1 MKHPRPNPTLMLLAL
16 AGLLALAL
24 VVVEPALAAGSAR
37 DVGRNVGGLLKEWA
51 GWLFGGVTAIVAIP
65 YLARRDVAGGLVFT
79 LIALIVGGFVLA
91 GPTVAQIIESIYKL
105 AAEGK

>member
-1 MKHPRPNPTLMLLAL
+1 MKHPRPNLNLILLAL

-65 YLARRDVAGGLVFT
+65 YVARRDVAGGMVFT

>member
-1 MKHPRPNPTLMLLAL
+1 MKHPHPNLNRILLAL
-16 AGLLALAL
+16 AALLALAL

-65 YLARRDVAGGLVFT
+65 YVARRDVAGGLVFA

>member
-1 MKHPRPNPTLMLLAL
+1 MKHSRLSLNLMLLVL

-65 YLARRDVAGGLVFT
+65 YVARRDVAGGLVFT

>member
-1 MKHPRPNPTLMLLAL
+1 MKHPRPTLNLILLAL
-16 AGLLALAL
+16 AGLLAIAL

>member
-1 MKHPRPNPTLMLLAL
+1 MKHPRPNPNLILLAL

>member
-1 MKHPRPNPTLMLLAL
+1 MKHPRPNLNLILLAL
-16 AGLLALAL
+16 AGLLAVAL

>member
-1 MKHPRPNPTLMLLAL
+1 MKHPRPSLNLILLAL

-65 YLARRDVAGGLVFT
+65 YVARRDVAGGLVFT

>member
-1 MKHPRPNPTLMLLAL
+1 MNHPRLSPNLILLAL

>member
-1 MKHPRPNPTLMLLAL
+1 MKHPRPNPHLLLLTL
-16 AGLLALAL
+16 AGLLAIAL
-24 VVVEPALAAGSAR
+24 IVVEPTLAAGSAR

>member
-1 MKHPRPNPTLMLLAL
+1 MKHPRPNLNLILLAL
-16 AGLLALAL
+16 AGLLAVAL

-65 YLARRDVAGGLVFT
+65 YVARRDVAGGLVFT